1 MLQDFS
7 LVLVLNC
14 SARCIT
20 DPWCLS
26 AHKSVLYAE
35 HFLFNRYC
43 VDVEVVL

>member
-14 SARCIT
+14 LARYIT
-20 DPWCLS
+20 DAWCLS
-26 AHKSVLYAE
+26 AHKSVLYSG
-35 HFLFNRYC
+35 HFLFSRYC